1 MGPRYLLLAVAVVVA
16 FLIVAEALPPA
27 VLAGPEPPT
36 ALATAYNTQ
45 RKLARSPDGTL
56 YAAVT
61 VNASGV
67 PQVRVL
73 STTDGAARTT
83 LPHPSISGNASDR
96 ASLAI
101 DSARTLHLVWTETTI
116 SDRQV
121 FYARF
126 TGGRWGP
133 VEQLSHSTGYAGFP
147 SLAVDARDR
156 VHVVWY
162 GFDGAFYQIYYR
174 RLEPGGWTLERALT
188 NTAADATNPAIG
200 LGPEGQVHIAWFRL
214 DRNGTFDEV
223 AYLRLEGDTVAE
235 TRALSAPGV
244 DAVDPSLAVD
254 RGGIVHVVWAALVGG
269 ADRLQHVERGSSWSA
284 IETIAPG
291 MAGARHPSL
300 ALDAGSRLHVLWEG
314 PDGQVYHQVRD
325 GSWSAPAALSSA
337 GTNRY
342 PSARW
347 SQDDNPLCGPS
358 ARIDVV
364 WTSEAGGGSSLAY
377 RAIDVS
383 AACSGP
389 PDWSASLAIAAGVL
403 IPALLGLVAIAA
415 RSRRRSG

>member
-1 MGPRYLLLAVAVVVA
+1 VRTRCLLWTVAVVA
-16 FLIVAEALPPA
+16 GILLIAEALPSP

-73 STTDGAARTT
+73 STTDGSGWTA
-83 LPHPSISGNASDR
+83 LPHPSVSGNASDR

-101 DSARTLHLVWTETTI
+101 DSARTLHLVWTETTR

-126 TGGRWGP
+126 TGGRWSP

-174 RLEPGGWTLERALT
+174 RLEPVGWNLERALT

-200 LGPEGQVHIAWFRL
+200 LGPEGNVHIAWFRL
-214 DRNGTFDEV
+214 DRNRTLDEV

-235 TRALSAPGV
+235 TRTLSAPGV
-244 DAVDPSLAVD
+244 DAIDPTLAVD
-254 RGGIVHVVWAALVGG
+254 AAGTVHVVWSGLVGG
-269 ADRLQHVERGSSWSA
+269 ADRLQHVERGSAWSA
-284 IETIAPG
+284 VETIAPG
-291 MAGARHPSL
+291 MPGARHPST
-300 ALDAGSRLHVLWEG
+300 ALDARSRLHVVWEG
-314 PDGQVYHQVRD
+314 PDGQVYLQVRD
-325 GSWSAPAALSSA
+325 GSWSPPLALSSA
-337 GTNRY
+337 GSNRY

-347 SQDDNPLCGPS
+347 SQDDNPLCGPNG
-358 ARIDVV
+358 RIDVV
-364 WTSEAGGGSSLAY
+364 WTSEAFGSSSLAY

-389 PDWSASLAIAAGVL
+389 PDWTVSIAIAAGIL
-403 IPALLGLVAIAA
+403 IVAISGLVAVAA
-415 RSRRRSG
+415 RGRRRGE